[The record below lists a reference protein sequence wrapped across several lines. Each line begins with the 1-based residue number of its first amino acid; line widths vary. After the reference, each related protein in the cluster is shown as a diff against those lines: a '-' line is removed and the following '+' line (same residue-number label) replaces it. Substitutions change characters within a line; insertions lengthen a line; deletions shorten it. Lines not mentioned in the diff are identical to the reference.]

1 METGEFITEVDMKD
15 TKATKRITKA
25 MIDKMLEEAN
35 VENEI
40 DSNMLYGWCKIIGDI
55 NGYGQIRL
63 NGAFRDIEF
72 EKKMAEDITITGYT
86 IRIFHAAHP
95 FSGLLKGENGFLTTW
110 TDLWATIACTGRGN
124 QIKLKRFLQE
134 NDLVREFKV
143 GGRDGKLVKRL
154 IVNPFLMRG
163 ASHTSQVSMMAFQ
176 DCIKEGVNAPIYP
189 IRWLQSLG
197 YINK

>member
-1 METGEFITEVDMKD
+1 METGEFITEVDMRG
-15 TKATKRITKA
+15 TKATKQITKA
-25 MIDKMLEEAN
+25 MIDKMLEDAN
-35 VENEI
+35 VASEI
-40 DSNMLYGWCKIIGDI
+40 DSNMLYRWCKTIGDI
-55 NGYGQIRL
+55 NCYGQIRL

-72 EKKMAEDITITGYT
+72 EKKMAEDIIITGYT

-95 FSGLLKGENGFLTTW
+95 FSGLLRGENGFLSTW
-110 TDLWATIACTGRGN
+110 TELWELIGCTS
-124 QIKLKRFLQE
+124 KRTQPKVKKFLQE

-176 DCIKEGVNAPIYP
+176 DCIEEGVNAPIYP